1 MKKFNIKSLTLLI
14 VLLPLIVNANNIDS
28 HLLEQNDIAKYVA
41 QSDTVGS
48 FFERFSALLNYPI
61 VVSKQAA
68 KKRIS
73 GEFDLSNP
81 EEMLEKLTLLVGLIW
96 YKDGNALYI
105 YDSGELISK
114 VILLENISLN
124 YLIQYLKDA
133 NLYDHRYP
141 IRGNI
146 SDKTFYISGPPAL
159 VELVANTAT
168 LLDKQV
174 SSIGTDKVNFG
185 VIKLKNTFVSDR
197 TYNMRGE
204 DIVIPGVATVVERLL
219 NNGKALSNRQAQND
233 PMPPFNITQKVSED
247 SNDFSFSSVT
257 NSSILEDVSLI
268 AYPET
273 NSILVKGND
282 QQIQIIRDIIT
293 QLDVAKRHIELSLWI
308 IDIDKSELNNLGVN
322 WQGTASF
329 GDSFGASF
337 NMSSSASIST
347 LDGNKFIASVMA
359 LNQKKKAN
367 VVSRPV
373 ILTQENIPA
382 IFDNNRTFYVSLVGE
397 RNSSLEHV
405 TYGTLINV
413 IPRFSSRGQI
423 EMSLTIED
431 GTGNSQSNYNYNN
444 ENTSVLPEVG
454 RTKIST
460 IARVPQGK
468 SLLIGGYTHETNSNE
483 IISIP
488 FLSSIPVIGNV
499 FKYKTSNISNIS
511 NIVRVFLIQPRE
523 IKESSYYN
531 TAEYKSLIS
540 EREIQ
545 KTTQIIPSETTLLE
559 DEKSLVSYLNY

>member
-1 MKKFNIKSLTLLI
+1 M

-48 FFERFSALLNYPI
+48 FFDRFSALLNYPI

-483 IISIP
+483 IVSIP

-499 FKYKTSNISNIS
+499 FKYKTSNIS

>member
-1 MKKFNIKSLTLLI
+1 
-14 VLLPLIVNANNIDS
+14 NANNINS

-48 FFERFSALLNYPI
+48 FFDRFSALLNYPI

-483 IISIP
+483 IVSIP

-499 FKYKTSNISNIS
+499 FKYKTSNIS

>member
-293 QLDVAKRHIELSLWI
+293 QLDIAKRHIELSLWI

-499 FKYKTSNISNIS
+499 FKYKTSNISNI
-511 NIVRVFLIQPRE
+511 VRVFLIQPRE

-545 KTTQIIPSETTLLE
+545 KATQIIPSETTLLE

>member
-1 MKKFNIKSLTLLI
+1 MEKFNIKSLTLLI

-293 QLDVAKRHIELSLWI
+293 QLDIAKRHIELSLWI

-499 FKYKTSNISNIS
+499 FKYKTSNISNI
-511 NIVRVFLIQPRE
+511 VRVFLIQPRE

>member
-382 IFDNNRTFYVSLVGE
+382 IFDNNRAFYVSLVGE

-499 FKYKTSNISNIS
+499 FKYKTSNISNI
-511 NIVRVFLIQPRE
+511 VRVFLIQPRE

>member
-28 HLLEQNDIAKYVA
+28 RLLEQNDIAKYVA

-293 QLDVAKRHIELSLWI
+293 QLDIAKRHIELSLWI

-499 FKYKTSNISNIS
+499 FKYKTSNISNI
-511 NIVRVFLIQPRE
+511 VRVFLIQPRE

>member
-1 MKKFNIKSLTLLI
+1 
-14 VLLPLIVNANNIDS
+14 IDS

-48 FFERFSALLNYPI
+48 FFDRFSALLNYPI

-483 IISIP
+483 IVSIP

-499 FKYKTSNISNIS
+499 FKYKTSNIS

>member
-1 MKKFNIKSLTLLI
+1 MKKFNVKSLTLLI

-293 QLDVAKRHIELSLWI
+293 QLDIAKRHIELSLWI

-499 FKYKTSNISNIS
+499 FKYKTSNISNI
-511 NIVRVFLIQPRE
+511 VRVFLIQPRE

>member
-219 NNGKALSNRQAQND
+219 NNGKALSKRQAQND

-293 QLDVAKRHIELSLWI
+293 QLDIAKRHIELSLWI

-499 FKYKTSNISNIS
+499 FKYKTSNISNI
-511 NIVRVFLIQPRE
+511 VRVFLIQPRE

>member
-48 FFERFSALLNYPI
+48 FFDRFSALLNYPI

-204 DIVIPGVATVVERLL
+204 EIVIPGVATVVERLL

-483 IISIP
+483 IVSIP

-499 FKYKTSNISNIS
+499 FKYKTSNIS

>member
-1 MKKFNIKSLTLLI
+1 
-14 VLLPLIVNANNIDS
+14 ANNIDS

-483 IISIP
+483 IVSIP

-499 FKYKTSNISNIS
+499 FKYKTSNIS

>member
-1 MKKFNIKSLTLLI
+1 LTLLI

-293 QLDVAKRHIELSLWI
+293 QLDIAKRHIELSLWI

-499 FKYKTSNISNIS
+499 FKYKTSNISNI
-511 NIVRVFLIQPRE
+511 VRVFLIQPRE

>member
-1 MKKFNIKSLTLLI
+1 
-14 VLLPLIVNANNIDS
+14 LIVNANNIDS

-293 QLDVAKRHIELSLWI
+293 QLDIAKRHIELSLWI

-499 FKYKTSNISNIS
+499 FKYKTSNISNI
-511 NIVRVFLIQPRE
+511 VRVFLIQPRE

-559 DEKSLVSYLNY
+559 DE

>member
-293 QLDVAKRHIELSLWI
+293 QLDIAKRHIELSLWI

-431 GTGNSQSNYNYNN
+431 GAGNSQSNYNYNN

-499 FKYKTSNISNIS
+499 FKYKTSNISNI
-511 NIVRVFLIQPRE
+511 VRVFLIQPRE

>member
-1 MKKFNIKSLTLLI
+1 
-14 VLLPLIVNANNIDS
+14 ANNIDS
-28 HLLEQNDIAKYVA
+28 RLLEQNDIAKYVA

-483 IISIP
+483 IVSIP

-499 FKYKTSNISNIS
+499 FKYKTSNIS

>member
-1 MKKFNIKSLTLLI
+1 
-14 VLLPLIVNANNIDS
+14 LIVNANNIDS

-48 FFERFSALLNYPI
+48 FFDRFSALLNYPI

-483 IISIP
+483 IVSIP

-499 FKYKTSNISNIS
+499 FKYKTSNIS

-559 DEKSLVSYLNY
+559 DEKSLVS

>member
-1 MKKFNIKSLTLLI
+1 LLI

-483 IISIP
+483 IVSIP

-499 FKYKTSNISNIS
+499 FKYKTSNIS

>member
-1 MKKFNIKSLTLLI
+1 I

-48 FFERFSALLNYPI
+48 FFDRFSALLNYPI

-483 IISIP
+483 IVSIP

-499 FKYKTSNISNIS
+499 FKYKTSNIS

-559 DEKSLVSYLNY
+559 

>member
-105 YDSGELISK
+105 YHSGELISK

-293 QLDVAKRHIELSLWI
+293 QLDIAKRHIELSLWI

-499 FKYKTSNISNIS
+499 FKYKTSNISNI
-511 NIVRVFLIQPRE
+511 VRVFLIQPRE

>member
-219 NNGKALSNRQAQND
+219 NNGKALSNRKAQND
-233 PMPPFNITQKVSED
+233 QMPPFNITQKVSED

-257 NSSILEDVSLI
+257 NSSVLEDVSLI

-483 IISIP
+483 IVSIP

-499 FKYKTSNISNIS
+499 FKYKTSNIS

>member
-1 MKKFNIKSLTLLI
+1 
-14 VLLPLIVNANNIDS
+14 LIVNANNIDS

-81 EEMLEKLTLLVGLIW
+81 EEMLEKMTLLVGLIW

-219 NNGKALSNRQAQND
+219 NNGKALSNRQAKND

-431 GTGNSQSNYNYNN
+431 GTGNSQSNYNNNN

-483 IISIP
+483 IVSIP

-499 FKYKTSNISNIS
+499 FKYKTSNIS

>member
-48 FFERFSALLNYPI
+48 FFDRFSALLNYPI

-483 IISIP
+483 IVSIP

-499 FKYKTSNISNIS
+499 FKYKTSNISN
-511 NIVRVFLIQPRE
+511 NVRVFLIQPRE

>member
-293 QLDVAKRHIELSLWI
+293 QLDIAKRHIELSLWI

-499 FKYKTSNISNIS
+499 FKYKTSNISNI
-511 NIVRVFLIQPRE
+511 VRVFLIQPRE

-545 KTTQIIPSETTLLE
+545 KTTQIIPSETILLE

>member
-1 MKKFNIKSLTLLI
+1 
-14 VLLPLIVNANNIDS
+14 IVNANNIDS

-293 QLDVAKRHIELSLWI
+293 QLDIAKRHIELSLWI

-499 FKYKTSNISNIS
+499 FKYKTSNISNI
-511 NIVRVFLIQPRE
+511 VRVFLIQPRE

>member
-1 MKKFNIKSLTLLI
+1 
-14 VLLPLIVNANNIDS
+14 ANNIDS

-219 NNGKALSNRQAQND
+219 NNGKALSNRKAQND
-233 PMPPFNITQKVSED
+233 QMPPFNITQKVSED

-257 NSSILEDVSLI
+257 NSSVLEDVSLI

-483 IISIP
+483 IVSIP

-499 FKYKTSNISNIS
+499 FKYKTSNIS

>member
-204 DIVIPGVATVVERLL
+204 DIVILGVATVVERLL

-293 QLDVAKRHIELSLWI
+293 QLDIAKRHIELSLWI

-499 FKYKTSNISNIS
+499 FKYKTSNISNI
-511 NIVRVFLIQPRE
+511 VRVFLIQPRE

>member
-1 MKKFNIKSLTLLI
+1 
-14 VLLPLIVNANNIDS
+14 IVNANNIDS

-483 IISIP
+483 IVSIP

-499 FKYKTSNISNIS
+499 FKYKTSNIS

>member
-1 MKKFNIKSLTLLI
+1 KSLTLLI

-483 IISIP
+483 IVSIP

-499 FKYKTSNISNIS
+499 FKYKTSNIS

>member
-168 LLDKQV
+168 LLDMQV

-293 QLDVAKRHIELSLWI
+293 QLDIAKRHIELSLWI

-499 FKYKTSNISNIS
+499 FKYKTSNISNI
-511 NIVRVFLIQPRE
+511 VRVFLIQPRE

>member
-268 AYPET
+268 AYPEN

-293 QLDVAKRHIELSLWI
+293 QLDIAKRHIELSLWI

-499 FKYKTSNISNIS
+499 FKYKTSNISNI
-511 NIVRVFLIQPRE
+511 VRVFLIQPRE

>member
-483 IISIP
+483 IVSIP

-499 FKYKTSNISNIS
+499 FKYKTSNIS

-540 EREIQ
+540 ESEIQ

>member
-48 FFERFSALLNYPI
+48 FFDRFSALLNYPI

-81 EEMLEKLTLLVGLIW
+81 EEMLEKLALLVGLIW

-483 IISIP
+483 IVSIP

-499 FKYKTSNISNIS
+499 FKYKTSNIS

>member
-483 IISIP
+483 IVSIP

-499 FKYKTSNISNIS
+499 FKYKTSNIS

>member
-219 NNGKALSNRQAQND
+219 NNGKALSNRQAKND

-483 IISIP
+483 IVSIP
-488 FLSSIPVIGNV
+488 FFSSIPVIGNV
-499 FKYKTSNISNIS
+499 FKYKTSNIS

>member
-81 EEMLEKLTLLVGLIW
+81 EEMLEKMTLLVGLIW

-483 IISIP
+483 IVSIP

-499 FKYKTSNISNIS
+499 FKYKTSNIS

>member
-499 FKYKTSNISNIS
+499 FKYKTSNISNI
-511 NIVRVFLIQPRE
+511 VRVFLIQPRE

>member
-293 QLDVAKRHIELSLWI
+293 QLDIAKRHIELSLWI

-444 ENTSVLPEVG
+444 ENKSVLPEVG

-499 FKYKTSNISNIS
+499 FKYKTSNISNI
-511 NIVRVFLIQPRE
+511 VRVFLIQPRE

>member
-81 EEMLEKLTLLVGLIW
+81 EEMIEKLTLLVGLIW

-293 QLDVAKRHIELSLWI
+293 QLDIAKRHIELSLWI

-499 FKYKTSNISNIS
+499 FKYKTSNISNI
-511 NIVRVFLIQPRE
+511 VRVFLIQPRE

>member
-1 MKKFNIKSLTLLI
+1 MKKFNIKSLTLLM

-48 FFERFSALLNYPI
+48 FFDRFSALLNYPI

-483 IISIP
+483 IVSIP

-499 FKYKTSNISNIS
+499 FKYKTSNIS

>member
-219 NNGKALSNRQAQND
+219 NNGKALSNRQTKND

-483 IISIP
+483 IVSIP

-499 FKYKTSNISNIS
+499 FKYKTSNIS